1 MQAMLKTR
9 KSRDPETSLMP
20 VNLTRE
26 EHVGVRGSPEPPG
39 RNKGSA
45 QAPEPAVPEGRG
57 RPAAGPSDVL
67 DLAPAVPRALCVG
80 DTHFAAPP
88 PGRGSLQGRTKKGTR
103 RLSCSPETFA
113 RRSPSLSPRW
123 AERRTDKQGRGRW
136 SRDRRPRLRLAG
148 RSRATPRGPGLAP
161 RLRRGWPGGR
171 VLRRPWVRSL
181 WASCHPGRGRGR
193 CFVGV
198 RRLDTL
204 LALSLMSCGT
214 LSVVPRQRAE
224 QL

>member
-1 MQAMLKTR
+1 MQVMLKTR

-20 VNLTRE
+20 VNPTRE
-26 EHVGVRGSPEPPG
+26 EYVGVRGSPEPPG
-39 RNKGSA
+39 WDKGGA

-67 DLAPAVPRALCVG
+67 DLAPAVPRAPCVG

-123 AERRTDKQGRGRW
+123 ADLW
-136 SRDRRPRLRLAG
+136 SRGLRP
-148 RSRATPRGPGLAP
+148 
-161 RLRRGWPGGR
+161 
-171 VLRRPWVRSL
+171 
-181 WASCHPGRGRGR
+181 
-193 CFVGV
+193 
-198 RRLDTL
+198 
-204 LALSLMSCGT
+204 
-214 LSVVPRQRAE
+214 VVT
-224 QL
+224 

>member
-20 VNLTRE
+20 INLTRE

-39 RNKGSA
+39 WNKGSA

-88 PGRGSLQGRTKKGTR
+88 PGRGSLQGRTKKGIR
-103 RLSCSPETFA
+103 RLSCSPKTFA

-123 AERRTDKQGRGRW
+123 AELRSGGRTSRAAGGGHVTGARASDWLGAPGPRPEGRASLPGCGAAGPGDA
-136 SRDRRPRLRLAG
+136 SSGALGCGHFGRLAIQAAVAVG
-148 RSRATPRGPGLAP
+148 ALWVSG
-161 RLRRGWPGGR
+161 GWI
-171 VLRRPWVRSL
+171 LYL
-181 WASCHPGRGRGR
+181 H
-193 CFVGV
+193 
-198 RRLDTL
+198 
-204 LALSLMSCGT
+204 
-214 LSVVPRQRAE
+214 
-224 QL
+224 